1 MVYKT
6 LKLVRKGQEMRAE
19 EAWRWMWEAAGKEGE
34 VMHNPGRDG
43 GAEEAE
49 RDTFSALAGGF
60 FTTITTW
67 EAHRCS

>member
-6 LKLVRKGQEMRAE
+6 LKLVRKGQEMGAE
-19 EAWRWMWEAAGKEGE
+19 EAWRWMWEAARNEGE

-49 RDTFSALAGGF
+49 RK
-60 FTTITTW
+60 
-67 EAHRCS
+67 C